1 MFALLVDAQLA
12 AGLTDLPLVGDRI
25 PADHDLGITGV
36 KAVIASEA
44 LTTEQVK
51 ALNEQISRLDGTH
64 PRFPEETR
72 GRALVALDY
81 EWGGEK
87 RAPLMFRLAGAHA
100 AEDRTDGRPE
110 PHGDTARPKLAA
122 APGAPGSPTDRSGS
136 PTDRS
141 GSPTGQDG
149 APAGQDDTPAAA
161 WVTLDRS
168 FGPLLV
174 RRLGASYHDDKVWL
188 LVDATVHAGPL
199 ELGVDGLG
207 LGIPL
212 GGEDFTPS
220 GRLDGL
226 SLAFRKP
233 PLEISGAFVN
243 KPVSEDSPYDR
254 LIEGTALIKTPSASF
269 SAIGAYESL
278 KSGFQSLFLYAEL
291 GAAFGGPPAFR
302 VTGVKAG
309 FGYHSSLRVPTIDQ
323 VPGFPLLRGIADAGG
338 GTPPEPLE
346 VLKELTEGTDDAPAW
361 VTPHED
367 RTWLALGLN
376 ADVFEIVHCKALA
389 FAEFGSDDL
398 VVGLLGSATARFPD
412 PAKGMG
418 EPYAGVELDIS
429 AVYRHSTDTLAVDAR
444 LAPDSFLLDRAAHLT
459 GAAALRLWFGGSD
472 HPGDFVFT
480 LGGYHPRYP
489 VPAHYPQAERVG
501 VNWSSGS
508 SLTLKGGSYFA
519 LTPSAAMAG
528 GSLDL
533 RYDSAWAK
541 ARIEVGFDALLE
553 WAPFHYEVDAW
564 AEITAQVWLLFGW
577 SGEVSLGARLSLWG
591 PPFGGTAHVQVLGI
605 SVPIEFGEP
614 KAGPAPIGW
623 EQFRALLPQRPLTL
637 TPTDGL
643 HPDHATGAAQR
654 TGPADGA
661 SAPWAATA
669 DGFAFSVG
677 TAFPAST
684 LKVNDVDETGGD
696 AVKVHVRPMARTG
709 LEVTLSVTVE
719 KETADGQ
726 WRRLPA
732 DQWRDWTVTAQRTP
746 QPAALWGAGTAE
758 NALGADPFVHGL
770 VSGARI
776 AVPAARRPEAAAS
789 SRSGRLDHAPLRP
802 GTLPL
807 DPAAAPTG
815 LRGERAEGSG
825 ATALQVDS
833 PEQAASRQ
841 AALASLARAG
851 YPLDVDTGLGRYAR
865 EATFA
870 SPPLRLVHP

>member
-12 AGLTDLPLVGDRI
+12 ARLTDLPLVGDRI

-44 LTTEQVK
+44 LTAGQVK
-51 ALNEQISRLDGTH
+51 ALNDQISRLDGSH

-87 RAPLMFRLAGAHA
+87 RTPLMFRLAGARA
-100 AEDRTDGRPE
+100 AEDHADSRPA
-110 PHGDTARPKLAA
+110 PHGDTAPPKLVA
-122 APGAPGSPTDRSGS
+122 APGSPDS
-136 PTDRS
+136 PTAQ
-141 GSPTGQDG
+141 G
-149 APAGQDDTPAAA
+149 DDAPAAA

-188 LVDATVHAGPL
+188 LFDAAVHAGPL

-212 GGEDFTPS
+212 DGGDFTPS
-220 GRLDGL
+220 ARLDGL

-243 KPVSEDSPYDR
+243 KPVTADSPYDR
-254 LIEGTALIKTPSASF
+254 LIEGAALIKTPSACF
-269 SAIGAYESL
+269 SAIGAYEHL
-278 KSGFQSLFLYAEL
+278 KNGAQSLFLYAEL
-291 GAAFGGPPAFR
+291 GAAFGGAPPFK

-309 FGYHSSLRVPTIDQ
+309 FGYNSSLRVPAIDQ
-323 VPGFPLLRGIADAGG
+323 VSGFPLLRGIAGAGE

-361 VTPHED
+361 VTPHEG

-398 VVGLLGSATARFPD
+398 VVGLLGSATAQFPD
-412 PAKGMG
+412 PAKGLG
-418 EPYAGVELDIS
+418 EPYASVELDIS
-429 AVYRHSTDTLAVDAR
+429 AVYRHSADTLAIDAR

-480 LGGYHPRYP
+480 LGGYHPHYP
-489 VPAHYPQAERVG
+489 VPGHYPQAERVG

-533 RYDSAWAK
+533 RYDSPWAR
-541 ARIEVGFDALLE
+541 ARIEVGFDALVE

-591 PPFGGTAHVQVLGI
+591 PPFGGTAHLKVLGI
-605 SVPIEFGEP
+605 SIPIEFGEP

-623 EQFRALLPQRPLTL
+623 EQFRTLLPRHPLTL
-637 TPTDGL
+637 TPVDGL
-643 HPDHATGAAQR
+643 HPDHATAAPPQA
-654 TGPADGA
+654 GPSGHATD
-661 SAPWAATA
+661 PWTATA
-669 DGFAFSVG
+669 DGFAFTVG
-677 TAFPAST
+677 TAFPASA
-684 LKVNDVDETGGD
+684 LKVNDVDETGGG
-696 AVKVHVRPMARTG
+696 AVKVNVRPMGKTG
-709 LEVTLSVTVE
+709 LDVALSVTVE
-719 KETADGQ
+719 KETPGGQ
-726 WRRLPA
+726 WQRLPA
-732 DQWRDWTVTAQRTP
+732 DHWRDWTVTARRTP
-746 QPAALWGAGTAE
+746 QPTALWGTGKAGD
-758 NALGADPFVHGL
+758 ALSSDPFVHGL
-770 VSGARI
+770 ITGARI
-776 AVPAARRPEAAAS
+776 AVPAARPPEAAAS
-789 SRSGRLDHAPLRP
+789 TRSGRLDHAPLRP

-807 DPAAAPTG
+807 DPAAAATG
-815 LRGERAEGSG
+815 IRGERADGAG

-833 PEQAASRQ
+833 PGQATLRQ
-841 AALASLARAG
+841 ATLASLARAG
-851 YPLDVDTGLGRYAR
+851 YPLDVDTGPVRYAR